1 MPNQQ
6 KKIIFCMAGVLS
18 FLCALGVVTAVGTPL
33 WIKATILCK
42 TGALLVNASGEELT
56 KFMGE
61 MQYGLFH
68 GEGIRQCGLG
78 ARPFRFSFFPDLLQA
93 IPVSIH
99 VNIILFSM
107 ILVIL
112 TMVGTAFFMY
122 NAFGKPFE
130 TLHGP
135 LGLYLVGTH
144 PVENLNL
151 ATERREMLLVN
162 DILSTAA
169 FAPGSCGCLVMIL
182 FASEV
187 KIHRLSEN
195 IANFKEG
202 TYAYKTQNENY
213 TTSFWVVFICFFVH
227 FLNGLLI
234 RLAGFQFPFAKSKD
248 TETANVAADL
258 MY

>member
-6 KKIIFCMAGVLS
+6 KKVVFCTAGVLS
-18 FLCALGVVTAVGTPL
+18 FVCALGVVTALGTPL
-33 WIKATILCK
+33 WIKATFLCK
-42 TGALLVNASGEELT
+42 TGALLVNASGQELD

-78 ARPFRFSFFPDLLQA
+78 ARPFRFSRKLPLMKFLLIFVLSLVFPDLLKV

-99 VNIILFSM
+99 VNVILFST
-107 ILVIL
+107 ILVVL

-135 LGLYLVGTH
+135 LGLYL
-144 PVENLNL
+144 
-151 ATERREMLLVN
+151 
-162 DILSTAA
+162 LS
-169 FAPGSCGCLVMIL
+169 FISGSCGCLVMIL

-187 KIHRLSEN
+187 KIHHLSEK
-195 IANFKEG
+195 IANYKEG
-202 TYAYKTQNENY
+202 TYAYKTQSEKY
-213 TTSFWVVFICFFVH
+213 TTSFWVVFICFLVH
-227 FLNGLLI
+227 LLNGLLI

-248 TETANVAADL
+248 TETTNVAADL

>member
-1 MPNQQ
+1 MPNEQ

-42 TGALLVNASGEELT
+42 TGALLVNASGKELD

-135 LGLYLVGTH
+135 LGLYLMSFISGKIRKLTVVKPRVPRGVPDH
-144 PVENLNL
+144 SINH
-151 ATERREMLLVN
+151 LLG
-162 DILSTAA
+162 
-169 FAPGSCGCLVMIL
+169 PGCC
-182 FASEV
+182 
-187 KIHRLSEN
+187 
-195 IANFKEG
+195 
-202 TYAYKTQNENY
+202 
-213 TTSFWVVFICFFVH
+213 
-227 FLNGLLI
+227 
-234 RLAGFQFPFAKSKD
+234 
-248 TETANVAADL
+248 
-258 MY
+258 

>member
-1 MPNQQ
+1 MPDQQ

-18 FLCALGVVTAVGTPL
+18 FVCALGVVTALGTPL

-42 TGALLVNASGEELT
+42 TGALLVNASGQELD

-68 GEGIRQCGLG
+68 GEGVRQCGLG
-78 ARPFRFSFFPDLLQA
+78 ARPFRFSCNSKKEILLILGLPSVFPDLLKA

-99 VNIILFSM
+99 VNVILFSTV
-107 ILVIL
+107 LVVL
-112 TMVGTAFFMY
+112 TMAGAAFFMY

-130 TLHGP
+130 ALHGP
-135 LGLYLVGTH
+135 LGLYL
-144 PVENLNL
+144 
-151 ATERREMLLVN
+151 
-162 DILSTAA
+162 LS
-169 FAPGSCGCLVMIL
+169 FISGSCGCLVMAL

-187 KIHRLSEN
+187 KIHHLSEK
-195 IANFKEG
+195 IANYKEG
-202 TYAYKTQNENY
+202 TYAYKTQNEKY
-213 TTSFWVVFICFFVH
+213 TTSFWVIFICFFVH

-234 RLAGFQFPFAKSKD
+234 RLAGFHFPFSKSKD
-248 TETANVAADL
+248 SETTNVASDL

>member
-1 MPNQQ
+1 MPSQQ

-33 WIKATILCK
+33 WVKATILCK
-42 TGALLVNASGEELT
+42 TGALLVNASGKELD

-68 GEGIRQCGLG
+68 GEGVRQCGLG
-78 ARPFRFSFFPDLLQA
+78 ARPFRFSFFPDLVQA

-107 ILVIL
+107 ILVVL

-135 LGLYLVGTH
+135 LGLYLVSFISDALSERNQNPPGIK
-144 PVENLNL
+144 L
-151 ATERREMLLVN
+151 ALQPMPESNRQEYGKDWLRTEGKKIRLPRSPSLGAIQRRSPFGDERRVLM
-162 DILSTAA
+162 
-169 FAPGSCGCLVMIL
+169 G
-182 FASEV
+182 
-187 KIHRLSEN
+187 RL
-195 IANFKEG
+195 
-202 TYAYKTQNENY
+202 
-213 TTSFWVVFICFFVH
+213 TSSI
-227 FLNGLLI
+227 
-234 RLAGFQFPFAKSKD
+234 
-248 TETANVAADL
+248 
-258 MY
+258 

>member
-6 KKIIFCMAGVLS
+6 KKVIFCMAGMLS
-18 FLCALGVVTAVGTPL
+18 FVCALGVVTALGTPL
-33 WIKATILCK
+33 WIKATFLCK
-42 TGALLVNASGEELT
+42 TGALLVNASGQELD

-68 GEGIRQCGLG
+68 GEGVRQCGLG
-78 ARPFRFSFFPDLLQA
+78 ARPFRFETNKNKEKFCFYCEEGKTMVFPDLLQA

-99 VNIILFSM
+99 VNVILFST
-107 ILVIL
+107 ILVVL

-135 LGLYLVGTH
+135 LGLYL
-144 PVENLNL
+144 
-151 ATERREMLLVN
+151 
-162 DILSTAA
+162 LS
-169 FAPGSCGCLVMIL
+169 FISGSCGCLVMIL

-187 KIHRLSEN
+187 KIHHLSEK
-195 IANFKEG
+195 IANYKEG
-202 TYAYKTQNENY
+202 TYAYKTQSEKY

-234 RLAGFQFPFAKSKD
+234 RLAGFQFPFAKSKG
-248 TETANVAADL
+248 TETTNVAADL